1 MSDNPEIWI
10 VAEEEVEIDNAQ
22 GARRS
27 GDIGGGFGPQDG
39 IERLRSIVRKRKPVD
54 ALLLKSQMSG
64 LLQVVRDLFDE
75 AGEAAG
81 MQLTEAE
88 LTVEISAEGQVSLVG
103 NGGKLGN
110 KGGITLKFTRST
122 D

>member
-1 MSDNPEIWI
+1 MSENPEIWI
-10 VAEEEVEIDNAQ
+10 VAEEEVEIDDAQ

-39 IERLRSIVRKRKPVD
+39 IERLRNIVRKRKPVD
-54 ALLLKSQMSG
+54 SLLLKSQMSG
-64 LLQVVRDLFDE
+64 LLKVVKDLFDE
-75 AGEAAG
+75 AGEQTG

-88 LTVEISAEGQVSLVG
+88 LTVEITAEGQVSLVG

-110 KGGITLKFTRST
+110 KGGITLKFTRPT

>member
-1 MSDNPEIWI
+1 MSENPEIWI
-10 VAEEEVEIDNAQ
+10 VAEEEVEIEDVQ

-27 GDIGGGFGPQDG
+27 DDIGGGFGPQDG

-64 LLQVVRDLFDE
+64 LLKVVKDLFDE
-75 AGEAAG
+75 AGEQTG

-88 LTVEISAEGQVSLVG
+88 LTVEITAEGQVSLVG